1 MPALVQESS
10 ECPGTSNGAPQRP
23 PRGPYQSSGSR
34 STSAR
39 NSSEVRPHAY
49 EPAQRPNDGEYEPA
63 LLSNQELLNQA
74 LSAVLNGASGIPSGF
89 TSPPSC
95 ALNGL
100 EHPDEASARHS
111 TTKEEAMDESG
122 LNGTTESLKAD
133 VVRPSD
139 DLHNMTLD
147 QLKEEVLRSEIRRN
161 LSEERRNQSEERRNL
176 AMARFFNSLV
186 DRI

>member
-1 MPALVQESS
+1 I
-10 ECPGTSNGAPQRP
+10 
-23 PRGPYQSSGSR
+23 
-34 STSAR
+34 
-39 NSSEVRPHAY
+39 RPHRY

-63 LLSNQELLNQA
+63 PLSNQELLNHA

-89 TSPPSC
+89 TSLPSS

-100 EHPDEASARHS
+100 QHPDEASARHS

-122 LNGTTESLKAD
+122 LNGTTESLNGTAD

-139 DLHNMTLD
+139 GLHNMTLD